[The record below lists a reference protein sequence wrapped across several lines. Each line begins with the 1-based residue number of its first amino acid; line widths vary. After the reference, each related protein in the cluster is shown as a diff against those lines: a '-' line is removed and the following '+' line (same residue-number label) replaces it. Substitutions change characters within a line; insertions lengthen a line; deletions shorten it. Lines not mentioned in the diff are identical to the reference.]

1 MSKKNTCFL
10 SKKRTTVRVRD
21 VCCSSNVLGL
31 YSFWSLSNIAYSSA
45 LGFNYTIKL
54 VEDGNYGSFNK
65 ETGKWN
71 GMIGELQVKICLK
84 VEENIFNSHKN
95 IYRSKRLTWWLPTS
109 PSRTSASREWTS
121 RCPSWTWAWRSST
134 RSRPRRILICSP
146 SYLRCLLTSGSTS
159 SRLIWPCPSC
169 SSQSLG
175 KSAHQQ
181 QHFEC
186 FCCQHS

>member
-1 MSKKNTCFL
+1 MQLLIIVKHRLQFCTRLQLHHQAGGGRQLRQLQQGDGQVERDDRGTAGKNMFK
-10 SKKRTTVRVRD
+10 SYK
-21 VCCSSNVLGL
+21 
-31 YSFWSLSNIAYSSA
+31 
-45 LGFNYTIKL
+45 
-54 VEDGNYGSFNK
+54 
-65 ETGKWN
+65 
-71 GMIGELQVKICLK
+71 
-84 VEENIFNSHKN
+84 NIFNLHKN

-186 FCCQHS
+186 FSCQHS